1 MVIRVIGRDI
11 QIDTTANI
19 AVENDNATE
28 TVCFTIDR
36 YTESGIDLSAMS
48 GFIVYANELGAR
60 FEALNT
66 VLVGDK
72 LQVSWIVTRSLTTVN
87 GRFLFSL
94 TFLSSVNYDD
104 LANAKKVWST
114 NIAKSNITGSLV
126 GENYAVPEEPII
138 LQMLQ
143 IASQIVIDGK
153 TSKEN
158 ADRAETAL
166 QATAIAKGS
175 AEDAA
180 KRASDSAVAINEKF
194 EVVQN
199 QIDLSQT
206 LMNQAQALIDQEQ
219 ILIGQLSAIADRING
234 EVI

>member
-1 MVIRVIGRDI
+1 MDIRIIGRDV
-11 QIDTTANI
+11 QIDTVETL
-19 AVENDNATE
+19 AVENDNKTE
-28 TVCFTIDR
+28 TANFILDR
-36 YTESGIDLSAMS
+36 YTEGGVDLWTMN
-48 GFIVYANELGAR
+48 GFLVYLNDLGVR
-60 FEALNT
+60 FEILDSN
-66 VLVGDK
+66 LVEDK
-72 LQVSWIVTRSLTTVN
+72 IHAKWIVTRALTTVN
-87 GRFLFSL
+87 GRFSFCL
-94 TFLSSVNYDD
+94 TFLNADTYDG
-104 LANAKKVWST
+104 LPNAEKVWST
-114 NIAKSNITGSLV
+114 NVAQSNISGSLV